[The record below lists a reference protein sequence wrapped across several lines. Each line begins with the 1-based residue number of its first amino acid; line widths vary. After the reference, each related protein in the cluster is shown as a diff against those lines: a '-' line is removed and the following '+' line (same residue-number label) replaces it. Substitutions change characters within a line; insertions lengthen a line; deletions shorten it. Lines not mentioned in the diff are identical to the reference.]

1 MVMIDIY
8 VEDIKR
14 SLENKCYF
22 SALALALTL
31 PDICGMAEYP
41 DEGVSTR
48 YINWYDKYLGDD
60 MSKGHDA
67 MGVDNPWLSGEVV
80 YNLRNTYLHQGSPS
94 IESSKVKEEANQLD
108 QFTLVL
114 GDGTVIE
121 EITTNINFGNGEVV
135 FRSVIVDITFLCNK
149 LCEYALKYYKEN
161 AERFKFEFYIM
172 TQEEFLNPTKEKSES
187 DVLAKIINKKL
198 ADSGSTK
205 RVKEDPKR
213 NFLKNMMR
221 GLKEI
226 AATEDGIRRFVYK
239 SAGKRREQQV
249 RSFLGRYFKEKLYV
263 RKKEEIIQ
271 SVLVAETKYQVKE
284 NLKKH
289 FSDNEARDIYQRLQ
303 PLIKNMPDGS

>member
-1 MVMIDIY
+1 MIDIY

-31 PDICGMAEYP
+31 PDICGMAEYS

-121 EITTNINFGNGEVV
+121 EITINIAHGETII
-135 FRSVIVDITFLCNK
+135 RGVIVDITFLCDK
-149 LCEYALKYYKEN
+149 LCEYALRYYQEN
-161 AERFKFEFYIM
+161 KERFKFEFDVT
-172 TQEEFLNPTKEKSES
+172 TQEEFLNSAKEK
-187 DVLAKIINKKL
+187 
-198 ADSGSTK
+198 
-205 RVKEDPKR
+205 
-213 NFLKNMMR
+213 
-221 GLKEI
+221 
-226 AATEDGIRRFVYK
+226 
-239 SAGKRREQQV
+239 
-249 RSFLGRYFKEKLYV
+249 
-263 RKKEEIIQ
+263 
-271 SVLVAETKYQVKE
+271 
-284 NLKKH
+284 
-289 FSDNEARDIYQRLQ
+289 
-303 PLIKNMPDGS
+303 